1 MVLASICPTGTM
13 ARSHLAT
20 CLALFYALSA
30 CSPSHN
36 AASHLSISTTS
47 GQVNGFVNS
56 TAPNVRQWLGVPY
69 AEPPLGA
76 LRFAPPKAKTSSSRP
91 LNTTAFAPSCMQQY
105 SNSSTIYTESLP
117 QFLINGGQSEALL
130 LDCLY
135 LDVWAPEAS
144 AADWG
149 KWPVFVYV
157 PGGGFTSGGA
167 NSLYKI
173 PDKWIQRTQSHIV
186 ISMKYVARATII
198 RYCKLTEL
206 NSYRVNV
213 FGFPNARGLEDINA
227 GLLDQ
232 RLVLEWTRDNIA
244 AFGGDPNKIIFWGQ
258 SAGGASVSLYPYTYP
273 DDPIISG
280 ISADSGSPSIA
291 GTSDYAQTNFTF
303 LASLVGC
310 GDLNATAEV
319 DCVRQVPAAA
329 IENVLSLYQISGRSP
344 SISFTNIADNVTVFS
359 NYTDRAAKGLVAKVP
374 AIFGSNANE
383 GAGFVSYTPD
393 GPGAAT
399 LYNITQSVIA
409 CPTGQ
414 EVKNRELA
422 GLTTYRYRYSG
433 VFNNTSPVP
442 WFGAYH
448 SSELPLL
455 FGTHG
460 EYRGNSTPYEF
471 EFSHF
476 MEALWLSFA
485 VDPVSE
491 PSATLPNGTA
501 FTWPAVTSESDVLIE
516 LARGAE
522 LVSVQ
527 SGEIVDAHCS
537 PPF

>member
-1 MVLASICPTGTM
+1 M
-13 ARSHLAT
+13 ARPHLAT
-20 CLALFYALSA
+20 CLALFSALSV
-30 CSPSHN
+30 CSPSN
-36 AASHLSISTTS
+36 REASRLSISTTS

-69 AEPPLGA
+69 AEPPLGP
-76 LRFAPPKAKTSSSRP
+76 LRFASPKPKTRSSRP

-105 SNSSTIYTESLP
+105 SNSSTIYTEYLP
-117 QFLINGGQSEALL
+117 QFLINGGQSE
-130 LDCLY
+130 DCLY
-135 LDVWAPEAS
+135 LDIWAPEAS
-144 AADWG
+144 AANWG

-186 ISMKYVARATII
+186 ISM
-198 RYCKLTEL
+198 
-206 NSYRVNV
+206 NYRVNV
-213 FGFPNARGLEDINA
+213 FGFPNARGLEDRNV

-244 AFGGDPNKIIFWGQ
+244 AFGGDRNKIIFWGQ

-291 GTSDYAQTNFTF
+291 GASDYAQTNFTF

-319 DCVRQVPAAA
+319 NCVRKVPAAA

-344 SISFTNIADNVTVFS
+344 SISFTDIPDNVTVFS
-359 NYTDRAAKGLVAKVP
+359 NYTDRAAKGLVAKIP

-383 GAGFVSYTPD
+383 GAGFVSYTPN

-399 LYNITQSVIA
+399 LYNITQSIIT

-422 GLTTYRYRYSG
+422 GLTTYRYQYSG

-455 FGTHG
+455 FGTHD

-471 EFSHF
+471 EVSHF

-485 VDPVSE
+485 SDPGSD
-491 PSATLPNGTA
+491 PCATLPNGTA

-516 LARGAE
+516 LANGAE

-527 SGEIVDAHCS
+527 SGEIIDAHCS
-537 PPF
+537 PPI